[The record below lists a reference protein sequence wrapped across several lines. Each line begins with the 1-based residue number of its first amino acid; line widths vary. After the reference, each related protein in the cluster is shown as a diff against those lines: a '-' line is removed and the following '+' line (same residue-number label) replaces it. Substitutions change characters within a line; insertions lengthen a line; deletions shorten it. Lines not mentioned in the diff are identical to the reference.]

1 MLITALTL
9 MVAAQA
15 ADADALRKAYSNCM
29 VDVTIEN
36 LDNKVKERAF
46 RNVAKDACPA
56 ERAAYIEA
64 IVKDEMEYDAT
75 QEEAQKYATEEADG
89 IIEAMAG
96 GYGDMVA
103 SNTRPSKED

>member
-9 MVAAQA
+9 MVTAQA
-15 ADADALRKAYSNCM
+15 MDADSLRKAYSNCM

-46 RNVAKDACPA
+46 RKVAEGACPA
-56 ERAAYIEA
+56 ERAAYMEA
-64 IVKDEMEYDAT
+64 IVKDEMEYDAS
-75 QEEAQKYATEEADG
+75 QEDAEAYATEEANG

-96 GYGDMVA
+96 GYRDMA
-103 SNTRPSKED
+103 ATNTRPSKED